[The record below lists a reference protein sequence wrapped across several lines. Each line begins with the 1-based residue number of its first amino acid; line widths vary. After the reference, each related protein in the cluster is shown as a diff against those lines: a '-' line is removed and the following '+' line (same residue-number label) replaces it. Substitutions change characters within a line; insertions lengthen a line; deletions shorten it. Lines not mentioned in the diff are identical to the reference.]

1 MEIRHGENA
10 RAKNCGC
17 PGDQAGR
24 QVSRPVKTKQ
34 DSLAYRAMGKMSTA
48 ADRWTDT
55 LHRSSVP
62 SLWPKC
68 AAIRR
73 DSRLIGEVVTEHSRM
88 VLVKAAIGGTHVA
101 GVGDNSSWRP
111 DMGRSDPKLKHFT
124 YTQLFAPIKP
134 IR

>member
-1 MEIRHGENA
+1 MEIRHGENT

-34 DSLAYRAMGKMSTA
+34 DPLATERLERCRPRLIGGPTHST
-48 ADRWTDT
+48 DHP
-55 LHRSSVP
+55 L
-62 SLWPKC
+62 LWRKC

-88 VLVKAAIGGTHVA
+88 VRVKTAIGGTHVA
-101 GVGDNSSWRP
+101 SVLLVIIR
-111 DMGRSDPKLKHFT
+111 RSVRIWDEVT
-124 YTQLFAPIKP
+124 
-134 IR
+134 RN